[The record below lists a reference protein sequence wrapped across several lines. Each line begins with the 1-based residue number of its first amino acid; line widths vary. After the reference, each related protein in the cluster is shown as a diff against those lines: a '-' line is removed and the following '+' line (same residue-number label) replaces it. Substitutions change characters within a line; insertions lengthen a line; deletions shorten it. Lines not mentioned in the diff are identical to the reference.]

1 MIRELASCIANNA
14 AQGTNRIS
22 AAMLESAVLGVGN
35 DAQHRLLNSLVQPEY
50 EYSRIEV
57 ALRLAQIG
65 HTSGWDSLVGLLIGV
80 CLGFRLQGI
89 VDGGPNPVASARPI
103 R

>member
-1 MIRELASCIANNA
+1 
-14 AQGTNRIS
+14 
-22 AAMLESAVLGVGN
+22 MLESAVLGVGN
-35 DAQHRLLNSLVQPEY
+35 DAQHQLLNSIFQPEY
-50 EYSRIEV
+50 ESNQIEV

-80 CLGFRLQGI
+80 CLGLRLQGTGI
-89 VDGGPNPVASARPI
+89 VDCGPYPLASVRPI